1 MGGEV
6 EAVGLHTRDRTFLA
20 HLLFPAPHLSLTPS
34 RRSTVAV
41 KLLDDFEKPHG
52 VLQSQRSQ
60 SRAYPA
66 GIKHVN
72 VSRGQGSAS
81 AEPLVSGVHGEL
93 GDTFLLWSAMRS
105 QKSGCARAIF
115 LCVKVDAVA
124 ETLTAPGSL
133 SRGMTC
139 DGSRSSA
146 PCGAM

>member
-1 MGGEV
+1 M
-6 EAVGLHTRDRTFLA
+6 
-20 HLLFPAPHLSLTPS
+20 
-34 RRSTVAV
+34 AV

-72 VSRGQGSAS
+72 VSRGQGHAS

-105 QKSGCARAIF
+105 QS
-115 LCVKVDAVA
+115 LDAHRLHSSFKG
-124 ETLTAPGSL
+124 EHCGRDIDCPGSH

-139 DGSRSSA
+139 DGSHSSA